1 MSTIRQ
7 IEANRRNAQKS
18 TGPTSVTGK
27 AVSSQNALKTG
38 IHARSLVLPYEN
50 LADLEL
56 LIDEY
61 FRYHRPATPEARA
74 LVDDLIHCEW
84 SLRRL
89 HHAETQMFQYQND
102 SPYRAKEKYHLG
114 YSASHNSRSFS
125 ALQYRLDST
134 RRATLRALAALKQ
147 LRAGTETPPP
157 PPDPAAE
164 CAATPSPTASQQATS
179 PAIGFVLVNPSEA
192 PRQPAPEPPGPAPDQ
207 PGDAGPTPIS
217 MN

>member
-38 IHARSLVLPYEN
+38 IHARALVLPYEN

-61 FRYHRPATPEARA
+61 YRHHRPTTPEARS

-89 HHAETQMFQYQND
+89 HNAETQMFQYQND
-102 SPYRAKEKYHLG
+102 SPYPAKEKYHLG
-114 YSASHNSRSFS
+114 YAASHGSRSFS

-147 LRAGTETPPP
+147 LRAETPVEPP
-157 PPDPAAE
+157 PEPAAE
-164 CAATPSPTASQQATS
+164 SAAHSAPNRFTTKNFPRNWLRFGKPRRS
-179 PAIGFVLVNPSEA
+179 PARGRARTGGTRSRSARE
-192 PRQPAPEPPGPAPDQ
+192 
-207 PGDAGPTPIS
+207 AGPTPIS
-217 MN
+217 MK

>member
-1 MSTIRQ
+1 MSSIRQ

-38 IHARSLVLPYEN
+38 IHARSLVLSYEN

-61 FRYHRPATPEARA
+61 YRHHRPATPEARA

-84 SLRRL
+84 SMRRL
-89 HHAETQMFQYQND
+89 HNAETQMFQYQND

-114 YSASHNSRSFS
+114 YAASHGSRSFS

-147 LRAGTETPPP
+147 LRAETPVEPP
-157 PPDPAAE
+157 PEPAAE
-164 CAATPSPTASQQATS
+164 SAGTPPPTASQEKTS
-179 PAIGFVLVNPSEA
+179 PAIGFVLINPAEA
-192 PRQPAPEPPGPAPDQ
+192 APAPAGPAPD
-207 PGDAGPTPIS
+207 PPEETGPTPIS
-217 MN
+217 MK

>member
-1 MSTIRQ
+1 MSSIRQ

-38 IHARSLVLPYEN
+38 IHARSLVLSYEN

-61 FRYHRPATPEARA
+61 YRHHRPATPEARA

-84 SLRRL
+84 SMRRL
-89 HHAETQMFQYQND
+89 HNAETQMFQYQND

-114 YSASHNSRSFS
+114 YAASHGSRSFS

-147 LRAGTETPPP
+147 LRAETPVEPPP
-157 PPDPAAE
+157 PNRPP
-164 CAATPSPTASQQATS
+164 
-179 PAIGFVLVNPSEA
+179 NPPA
-192 PRQPAPEPPGPAPDQ
+192 PRPQPLHSKKLPPQLA
-207 PGDAGPTPIS
+207 S
-217 MN
+217 FW

>member
-1 MSTIRQ
+1 MPSRPASTP
-7 IEANRRNAQKS
+7 A
-18 TGPTSVTGK
+18 
-27 AVSSQNALKTG
+27 
-38 IHARSLVLPYEN
+38 SLVLPYEN

-61 FRYHRPATPEARA
+61 YRHHRPATPEARA

-89 HHAETQMFQYQND
+89 HNAETQMFQYQND

-114 YSASHNSRSFS
+114 YAASHGSRSFS

-147 LRAGTETPPP
+147 LRAETEIDRLLLPNRPPNP
-157 PPDPAAE
+157 P
-164 CAATPSPTASQQATS
+164 
-179 PAIGFVLVNPSEA
+179 A
-192 PRQPAPEPPGPAPDQ
+192 PRPQPLHSKPLPPQLA
-207 PGDAGPTPIS
+207 S
-217 MN
+217 FW

>member
-38 IHARSLVLPYEN
+38 IHARALVLPYEN

-61 FRYHRPATPEARA
+61 YRHHRPTTPEARS

-89 HHAETQMFQYQND
+89 HNAETQMFQYQND

-125 ALQYRLDST
+125 ALQYRLDCT

-147 LRAGTETPPP
+147 LRAETPIEPP
-157 PPDPAAE
+157 PEPAAE
-164 CAATPSPTASQQATS
+164 SAGTPSPTASQQKTS
-179 PAIGFVLVNPSEA
+179 PAIGFVLINPAEA
-192 PRQPAPEPPGPAPDQ
+192 PLEAAPAPAGPAPD
-207 PGDAGPTPIS
+207 PPEETGPTPIS
-217 MN
+217 MK